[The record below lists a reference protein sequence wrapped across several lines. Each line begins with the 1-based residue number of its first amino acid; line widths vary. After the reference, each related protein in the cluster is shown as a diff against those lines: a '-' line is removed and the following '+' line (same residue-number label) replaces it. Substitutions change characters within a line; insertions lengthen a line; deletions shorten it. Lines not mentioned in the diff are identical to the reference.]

1 MISSVYS
8 IRNNNESLVLKAIIE
23 NGPISRASLS
33 ELTTLNK
40 ASISSIVKTLIE
52 ERLVNETGIGDASSM
67 GGRKPILLEY
77 NSSSGAV
84 VAIDIGYNYI
94 NVLVTFLDG
103 KIILEQQ
110 LRKIEINTNTI
121 NDLLTDILDYVI
133 ENVPKTNK
141 GIIGCALSIHGIT
154 QNNTINFSPIYD
166 LIGDDL
172 YQFLSNKYDFPFYF
186 ENEANLAALGEY
198 TFVSRAE
205 DLLCISIHG
214 GIGLGIIE
222 NGLLH
227 HGNAGKAGEIGHSI
241 IFPDGKACR
250 CGNKGCLEKYASQQ
264 AIYESV
270 AETFDIDINK
280 INSDYVV
287 KMLSTDH
294 REPLLELLQE
304 KAMYLSLCI
313 NNIILFHDP
322 EVVYIDSSVY
332 EKIPVLLEFI
342 HDSLNSRFTE
352 GVKIKTSAFEGRST
366 LFGGVALVLRNFLN
380 IPVFKLRNY
389 HQEN

>member
-121 NDLLTDILDYVI
+121 NDLLTDILDYPTI
-133 ENVPKTNK
+133 QN
-141 GIIGCALSIHGIT
+141 AL
-154 QNNTINFSPIYD
+154 FSRK
-166 LIGDDL
+166 
-172 YQFLSNKYDFPFYF
+172 F
-186 ENEANLAALGEY
+186 
-198 TFVSRAE
+198 
-205 DLLCISIHG
+205 
-214 GIGLGIIE
+214 
-222 NGLLH
+222 
-227 HGNAGKAGEIGHSI
+227 
-241 IFPDGKACR
+241 
-250 CGNKGCLEKYASQQ
+250 
-264 AIYESV
+264 
-270 AETFDIDINK
+270 
-280 INSDYVV
+280 
-287 KMLSTDH
+287 
-294 REPLLELLQE
+294 
-304 KAMYLSLCI
+304 
-313 NNIILFHDP
+313 
-322 EVVYIDSSVY
+322 
-332 EKIPVLLEFI
+332 FI
-342 HDSLNSRFTE
+342 
-352 GVKIKTSAFEGRST
+352 RST
-366 LFGGVALVLRNFLN
+366 SCHR
-380 IPVFKLRNY
+380 PK
-389 HQEN
+389 H